1 MKTKLCKK
9 CGRMIRA
16 KNEVGI
22 NLKLLGKNTELF
34 LCFRHL
40 AEYLNT
46 TEDSLRASIEA
57 YKYQGCPLFE

>member
-1 MKTKLCKK
+1 MKTKLCAK

-22 NLKLLGKNTELF
+22 NIKLLGKDTKMF

-46 TEDSLRASIEA
+46 TEDALKSSIEA
-57 YKYQGCPLFE
+57 YRYQGCPLFE